1 MKNYAKLFK
10 LIMLVL
16 IVLSVAVFLTGWI
29 AGFEAGKGWP
39 VDLLFYWTYVMLA
52 IAGIAIVCVGGYIS
66 AKSDAS
72 FLKKM
77 LFVIGGTVALVAVVY
92 LLSPGKPA
100 MGMLEQPSAATL
112 KLTDT
117 ILNLTYILAAGA
129 ILAIIGGEV
138 YNSVMGKKE
147 KAN

>member
-1 MKNYAKLFK
+1 MKNYAKIFK

-16 IVLSVAVFLTGWI
+16 IVISVVVFAAGWI
-29 AGFEAGKGWP
+29 AGFEAGNAWP
-39 VDLLFYWTYVMLA
+39 VDLMFYWAYVMVAFAA
-52 IAGIAIVCVGGYIS
+52 ISIVCVGGYIS

-77 LFVIGGTVALVAVVY
+77 LLVVGGTVALVAVVY

-129 ILAIIGGEV
+129 ILAIVGGEV
-138 YNSVMGKKE
+138 YNSIMGKKE
-147 KAN
+147 KAK